1 MGTAERTL
9 GTNNSAIPSEDPLN
23 VIKDLPADGNDV
35 HPFNL
40 RPVTY
45 HEVLQVLRA
54 LRLDCSTGPDLI
66 PARFIKMAA
75 SVIASPLTN
84 IINNSISKS
93 MFPRIWKVGRVSP
106 IPKVDSPTEES
117 HFRPVS
123 VLPVLSNVIEKLVGL
138 QIVDYIEFNQ
148 SLKQSIAGFRKG
160 HSTATVLLRIRDDII
175 RAMKKGELTLMVLA
189 DYSKAFDTVS
199 YSVVIKKMYRLGFSR
214 SFLYWMTNYLS
225 DRLQYVQVDDNK
237 SLLEHLHFGV
247 PQGSILGP
255 LLFNIYTA
263 DLQDNL
269 SNSISCYQY
278 ADDTTLYKQCTVKDL
293 AQNVA
298 DFNSSLSHMA
308 SWSLKSNLALNPVKT
323 KSMLLLTRQMASFH
337 GLKDE
342 NLNLEIS
349 NRQLERVIETRL
361 LGVKFQENLKWNDLV
376 KDIANASYVVLRAL
390 RKLKHFTDFHL
401 RKRLADSLVLSRLD
415 YCDSVYSPLPG
426 YLLKRLHK
434 IEFAAVSFVYGRYVN
449 DIGDILKLNWLPV
462 KERRDFNLLK
472 LTFKALNA
480 KQWPSYLNLQR
491 VSIRRGLRSSDSI
504 RLQVPLEKGTFQ
516 DTAAALFNNLPDNLK
531 KCDDFILFSSR
542 IFKFLKN
549 REQASLS

>member
-1 MGTAERTL
+1 M
-9 GTNNSAIPSEDPLN
+9 
-23 VIKDLPADGNDV
+23 
-35 HPFNL
+35 
-40 RPVTY
+40 
-45 HEVLQVLRA
+45 
-54 LRLDCSTGPDLI
+54 
-66 PARFIKMAA
+66 
-75 SVIASPLTN
+75 
-84 IINNSISKS
+84 
-93 MFPRIWKVGRVSP
+93 
-106 IPKVDSPTEES
+106 
-117 HFRPVS
+117 
-123 VLPVLSNVIEKLVGL
+123 
-138 QIVDYIEFNQ
+138 
-148 SLKQSIAGFRKG
+148 
-160 HSTATVLLRIRDDII
+160 LLRIRDDII

-199 YSVVIKKMYRLGFSR
+199 YSVVIKMYKLGFSK

-269 SNSISCYQY
+269 MILRFANNAQLKIQ
-278 ADDTTLYKQCTVKDL
+278 V

-323 KSMLLLTRQMASFH
+323 KSMLLSTRQIASFH

-342 NLNLEIS
+342 NLNLENS
-349 NRQLERVIETRL
+349 NRQLERVSETRL
-361 LGVKFQENLKWNDLV
+361 LGVKFQENLKWNDHV
-376 KDIANASYVVLRAL
+376 KDIANASYGVLRTL

-426 YLLKRLHK
+426 YLLKRLQK
-434 IEFAAVSFVYGRYVN
+434 IEFAAASFVYGRYVN

-472 LTFKALNA
+472 LTFKL
-480 KQWPSYLNLQR
+480 S
-491 VSIRRGLRSSDSI
+491 
-504 RLQVPLEKGTFQ
+504 T
-516 DTAAALFNNLPDNLK
+516 
-531 KCDDFILFSSR
+531 SR
-542 IFKFLKN
+542 
-549 REQASLS
+549 